1 MSENVNAARPYA
13 KAAFELAKKGG
24 NYDSWSDRLAFL
36 SAVVSDKSVA
46 AALDDPANTAADR
59 AELVK
64 KIAGDRLDP
73 ESTNMVSL
81 LSENNRLSLMGE
93 IGEMYEELRAEEEGV
108 LDANVTSAMAL
119 DDNYKSKLAEALQ
132 RKFNKKINISETI
145 DDSLIGGAIVRAGD
159 VVIDGSIKGRLAQ
172 LNSNLGSR

>member
-1 MSENVNAARPYA
+1 MSENVTAARPYA

-132 RKFNKKINISETI
+132 RKFNKKINIIETI

>member
-1 MSENVNAARPYA
+1 MSENVTAARPYA

-36 SAVVSDKSVA
+36 NAVVSDKTVA

-132 RKFNKKINISETI
+132 RKFNKKINIIETI

>member
-1 MSENVNAARPYA
+1 MSENVTAARPYA

-36 SAVVSDKSVA
+36 SAVVSDKTVA

-132 RKFNKKINISETI
+132 RKFNKKINIIETI

>member
-1 MSENVNAARPYA
+1 MSENVTAARPYA

-24 NYDSWSDRLAFL
+24 NYDSWSD
-36 SAVVSDKSVA
+36 
-46 AALDDPANTAADR
+46 TAADR

-132 RKFNKKINISETI
+132 RKFNKKINIIETI